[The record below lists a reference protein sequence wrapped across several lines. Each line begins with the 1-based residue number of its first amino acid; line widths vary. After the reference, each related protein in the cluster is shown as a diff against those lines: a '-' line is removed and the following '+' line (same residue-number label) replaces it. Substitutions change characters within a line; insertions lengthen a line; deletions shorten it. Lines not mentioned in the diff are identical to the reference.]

1 MAEAGAVDSAVPA
14 SVVEEED
21 SGALAAV
28 GSAVVAPVEAGE
40 LTGELILDAA
50 GCSIYIF
57 LCILAE

>member
-1 MAEAGAVDSAVPA
+1 MDSAVAA

-21 SGALAAV
+21 SGALAAA